1 MGELESLEV
10 DAMSAQASL
19 FSQEWYRL
27 ASLKPSLRPGVRIS
41 RQTHRGEVWYV
52 LLDPING
59 VHQRVNRSGY
69 ELVGRLDGRHSCE
82 EIWQTLLQRLGKSA
96 PSQNEMIG
104 TMSQLYEANL
114 LSLSTRG
121 DFDHLKAH
129 GKKQQAQHAFSSV
142 NPLSFRVA
150 VWRPG
155 EWLDKM
161 QGLSLALFSMP
172 ALFVWLALILTS
184 FLTLGIHW
192 RSFSNDVAALWN
204 HPYSLLLSWLLYPL
218 LKLVHEMSHALAV
231 RRYGGDV
238 GEFGIRMLTLLP
250 VPYVDAS
257 SSNLFAFKHQR
268 AVVAAAGIAAE
279 MSLAAIAILLW
290 VMLSPGLP
298 KSVCLFVAV
307 IGGLSTIAFNANP
320 LLKFDGYYVF
330 TDLLE
335 LPNLAQRSQ
344 QYWKDLFRRYGF
356 GLQDLPRTSLSNGER
371 PWLLGYGLASFVYRW
386 TLGITLIVLAAN
398 LHWTLGLAMLA
409 ASLFMLVGKP
419 TYQLISYLL
428 NDPSLGVERPRAI
441 FVSAVALS
449 LFVFGL
455 LLLKLPSSTVA
466 QGIVWAPEK
475 AQVRA
480 LTAGFI
486 ETVHVKDGQVVKAQQ
501 RIATLVNE
509 ELSLDWTRILTE
521 LSEARTERLGAMST
535 DALQMRTIED
545 RIGRLEAELALLQRH
560 ADALEVLA
568 ESAGRIAIA
577 RLNDLPGRFLKKG
590 EQFAQILTED
600 ETVVRVA
607 VVNHEASRVRNRTEH
622 IELRWPNAK
631 RDAVTATLLG
641 EVPATVNA
649 LPSAALGERGGGRIQ
664 IDPQGS
670 DGMKTQEP
678 VFLFDVQTAKDG
690 EAYPGMRAWVRFDH
704 GSESMLRMIY
714 REWRRAFLKHF
725 EK

>member
-1 MGELESLEV
+1 MGELEPLEV

-428 NDPSLGVERPRAI
+428 NDPSLGVQRPRAI

>member
-1 MGELESLEV
+1 MVEHKPLEV
-10 DAMSAQASL
+10 DAVSAQASL

-27 ASLKPSLRPGVRIS
+27 AALKPSLRPGVRIS

-82 EIWQTLLQRLGKSA
+82 DIWQTLLQRLGSGA

-121 DFDHLKAH
+121 DFDHLKAQ
-129 GKKQQAQHAFSSV
+129 GQKQQAQHAFASV

-161 QGLSLALFSMP
+161 QGLSHAVFSMP
-172 ALFVWLALILTS
+172 ALLVWLALILMGL
-184 FLTLGIHW
+184 LTLGIHW
-192 RSFSNDVAALWN
+192 RAFSSDVAALWN
-204 HPYSLLLSWLLYPL
+204 HPYSLLLSWLLYPV
-218 LKLVHEMSHALAV
+218 LKLVHEMAHALAV
-231 RRYGGDV
+231 GRYGGDV

-268 AVVAAAGIAAE
+268 AMVAAAGIAAE

-298 KSVCLFVAV
+298 KSICLFVVV

-330 TDLLE
+330 TDLFE

-344 QYWKDLFRRYGF
+344 QYWKDLFRRYAF
-356 GLQDLPRTSLSNGER
+356 GVQNLSRTSLSNGER

-386 TLGITLIVLAAN
+386 TLGVTLIVLAAN
-398 LHWTLGLAMLA
+398 LHWTVGLAMLA
-409 ASLFMLVGKP
+409 ASLFMLIGKP
-419 TYQLISYLL
+419 SYQLISYLF
-428 NDPSLGVERPRAI
+428 NDPSLGLQRPRAI
-441 FVSAVALS
+441 FVTAVALS
-449 LFVFGL
+449 LFIFGL
-455 LLLKLPSSTVA
+455 LLLKLPSTTVA

-475 AQVRA
+475 TQVRA

-486 ETVHVKDGQVVKAQQ
+486 ASLYVKDGQIVKAQQ

-509 ELSLDWTRILTE
+509 ELALDWTRLQTE

-545 RIGRLEAELALLQRH
+545 RIGRLEAELALVQKH

-577 RLNDLPGRFLKKG
+577 RGNDLPGRFLKKG
-590 EQFAQILTED
+590 EQFAQILTDD

-607 VVNHEASRVRNRTEH
+607 VVNHEASRVRTRTEH
-622 IELRWPNAK
+622 VELRWPNAK
-631 RDAVTATLLG
+631 REAVSATLLG

-664 IDPQGS
+664 IDPQGA

-678 VFLFDVQTAKDG
+678 VFLFDVQTAKDQQ
-690 EAYPGMRAWVRFDH
+690 AYPGMRAWVRFDH
-704 GSESMLRMIY
+704 GSESMLRLLY

>member
-59 VHQRVNRSGY
+59 VHQRVNRNGY

-428 NDPSLGVERPRAI
+428 NDPSLGVQRPRAI

-509 ELSLDWTRILTE
+509 ELSLDWTRIQTE

-545 RIGRLEAELALLQRH
+545 RIGRLEAELALLQKH

>member
-1 MGELESLEV
+1 MGEREPLEV

-19 FSQEWYRL
+19 FSQDWYRL
-27 ASLKPSLRPGVRIS
+27 SGLKPSLRPGVRIS

-59 VHQRVNRSGY
+59 LHQRVNRSGY

-82 EIWQTLLQRLGKSA
+82 DIWQTLLQKLGNSA

-104 TMSQLYEANL
+104 TMSQLYDANL

-121 DFDHLKAH
+121 DFDQLKTQ
-129 GKKQQAQHAFSSV
+129 GKKQQAQHAFSAV

-155 EWLDKM
+155 DWLNKM
-161 QGLSLALFSMP
+161 HGLSHALFSLP
-172 ALFVWLALILTS
+172 ALVVCLALMLMS
-184 FLTLGIHW
+184 LLTLGIHW
-192 RSFSNDVAALWN
+192 RAFSSDVAALWN
-204 HPYSLLLSWLLYPL
+204 HPYSLLLSWLIYPV

-231 RRYGGDV
+231 RRYGGEV

-279 MSLAAIAILLW
+279 MSLAAVAILLW

-298 KSVCLFVAV
+298 KSICLFVVV
-307 IGGLSTIAFNANP
+307 IGGLSTLTFNANP
-320 LLKFDGYYVF
+320 LLKFDGYYVL

-344 QYWKDLFRRYGF
+344 QYWKDIFRRYGF
-356 GLQDLPRTSLSNGER
+356 GLKNIPRISLADGER
-371 PWLLGYGLASFVYRW
+371 PWLLGYGLASFLYRW
-386 TLGITLIVLAAN
+386 TLGITLVVLAAN
-398 LHWTLGLAMLA
+398 WHWTVGLGMLA
-409 ASLFMLVGKP
+409 INLFVLLGRP
-419 TYQLISYLL
+419 IYQLISYLF
-428 NDPSLGVERPRAI
+428 NDPSLGLQRPRAI
-441 FVSAVALS
+441 FVSAVAVS
-449 LFVFGL
+449 LFAFGL
-455 LLLKLPSSTVA
+455 LLLKLPSTTVA

-475 AQVRA
+475 TQVRA

-486 ETVHVKDGQVVKAQQ
+486 ETLHVKDGQVVTAQQ

-509 ELSLDWTRILTE
+509 EISLDWMRLQTE

-545 RIGRLEAELALLQRH
+545 RIGRLEAELTLVQTR
-560 ADALEVLA
+560 ADALEVHA
-568 ESAGRIAIA
+568 QSAGRIAMA
-577 RLNDLPGRFLKKG
+577 RSNDLPGRFLKKG
-590 EQFAQILTED
+590 EQFAQILTDD

-607 VVNHEASRVRNRTEH
+607 VVNHEASRVRTRTEH
-622 IELRWPNAK
+622 VELRWPNAK
-631 RDAVTATLLG
+631 RAAVTASLLG
-641 EVPATVNA
+641 EVPATVHA
-649 LPSAALGERGGGRIQ
+649 LPSAALGERGGGRIE

-670 DGMKTQEP
+670 DGLRTQEP
-678 VFLFDVQTAKDG
+678 VFLFDVQTAKDQ

-704 GSESMLRMIY
+704 GSESMLRMLY
-714 REWRRAFLKHF
+714 RQWRLAFLKHF

>member
-1 MGELESLEV
+1 MGERESLEV

-27 ASLKPSLRPGVRIS
+27 SALKPSLRPGVRIS

-82 EIWQTLLQRLGKSA
+82 DIWQTLLQRLGNNA

-121 DFDHLKAH
+121 DFDHLKAQ

-161 QGLSLALFSMP
+161 QGLSRALFSVPSM
-172 ALFVWLALILTS
+172 FVWLALVLMS
-184 FLTLGIHW
+184 LVTLGIHW
-192 RSFSNDVAALWN
+192 RAFSSDVAALWN
-204 HPYSLLLSWLLYPL
+204 HPYSLLLSWLLYPV
-218 LKLVHEMSHALAV
+218 LKLIHELSHALAV

-279 MSLAAIAILLW
+279 MSLAAIAILIW

-298 KSVCLFVAV
+298 KSVCLFVVV

-344 QYWKDLFRRYGF
+344 QYWKDIFRRHGF
-356 GLQDLPRTSLSNGER
+356 GLKNLPRTSLSKGER

-398 LHWTLGLAMLA
+398 LHWTVGLAMLA
-409 ASLFMLVGKP
+409 ASLFMLVGRP
-419 TYQLISYLL
+419 IYQLTSYLV
-428 NDPSLGVERPRAI
+428 NDPSLGVQRPRAV
-441 FVSAVALS
+441 FVSAVAIS
-449 LFVFGL
+449 MFVFGL
-455 LLLKLPSSTVA
+455 LLLKLPSTTVA

-475 AQVRA
+475 TQVRA
-480 LTAGFI
+480 LSAGFI
-486 ETVHVKDGQVVKAQQ
+486 ETLHVKDGQIVKAQQ

-509 ELSLDWTRILTE
+509 ELALDWTRLQTE

-545 RIGRLEAELALLQRH
+545 RIGRLEAELALVQKH
-560 ADALEVLA
+560 ADGLEVLA
-568 ESAGRIAIA
+568 DSTGRIAIA
-577 RLNDLPGRFLKKG
+577 RSNDLPGRFLKKG
-590 EQFAQILTED
+590 EQFAQILTDD

-607 VVNHEASRVRNRTEH
+607 VVNHEASRVRNRTENV
-622 IELRWPNAK
+622 ELRWPNAK
-631 RDAVTATLLG
+631 REAVTAKLLG

-664 IDPQGS
+664 IDPLGN
-670 DGMKTQEP
+670 DGLKTQEP
-678 VFLFDVQTAKDG
+678 VFLFDVQTAKDPQ
-690 EAYPGMRAWVRFDH
+690 AYPGMRAWVRFDH
-704 GSESMLRMIY
+704 GSESMLRMLY
-714 REWRRAFLKHF
+714 REWRRAFLMHF

>member
-1 MGELESLEV
+1 LEV
-10 DAMSAQASL
+10 ETVSAQASL

-27 ASLKPSLRPGVRIS
+27 AGLKPSLRPGVRIS

-82 EIWQTLLQRLGKSA
+82 DIWQAMLKRLGKTA

-121 DFDHLKAH
+121 DFDQLKAQ

-155 EWLDKM
+155 KWLDKM
-161 QGLSLALFSMP
+161 QAFSQLLFSVP
-172 ALFVWLALILTS
+172 SLLLWLTLVMLGL
-184 FLTLGIHW
+184 LTLGIQW
-192 RSFSNDVAALWN
+192 RAFSSEVSTLWS
-204 HPYSLLLSWLLYPL
+204 HPYSLLISWLLYPI
-218 LKLVHEMSHALAV
+218 LKLIHEMAHALAV

-257 SSNLFAFKHQR
+257 SSNLFAFKYQR

-279 MSLAAIAILLW
+279 MALASLAILLW
-290 VMLSPGLP
+290 INLSPGLA
-298 KSVCLFVAV
+298 KSICLFVVV
-307 IGGLSTIAFNANP
+307 IGGLSTLTFNANP

-344 QYWKDLFRRYGF
+344 QYWKNLFRRYVF
-356 GLQDLPRTSLSNGER
+356 GQTELGNTTLAKGER
-371 PWLLGYGLASFVYRW
+371 PWLIGYGFASLVYRW
-386 TLGITLIVLAAN
+386 ILGITLVVLAAS
-398 LHWTLGLAMLA
+398 LHWTVGLAMLA
-409 ASLFMLVGKP
+409 ASLFMLIGKP
-419 TYQLISYLL
+419 IYQLISYLV
-428 NDPSLGVERPRAI
+428 NDPSLSVQRPRAMFMSALIASLLI
-441 FVSAVALS
+441 FA
-449 LFVFGL
+449 L
-455 LLLKLPSSTVA
+455 LLFKIPSTTVA

-475 AQVRA
+475 TQVRA
-480 LTAGFI
+480 LTAGFLDKL
-486 ETVHVKDGQVVKAQQ
+486 HVKDGQSVKEQQ
-501 RIATLVNE
+501 LIATLSNE
-509 ELSLDWTRILTE
+509 DHNLEWNRLQAELA
-521 LSEARTERLGAMST
+521 EARTERLVAMST

-545 RIGRLEAELALLQRH
+545 RLGRLEAELSLLQKRIES
-560 ADALEVLA
+560 LEVRA
-568 ESAGRIAIA
+568 EAAGIIAIP
-577 RLNDLPGRFLKKG
+577 RMNDLNSKFIKKG
-590 EQFAQILTED
+590 EQFAQIVTND
-600 ETVVRVA
+600 DTVIRVA
-607 VVNHEASRVRNRTEH
+607 VINHEASRVRNRTEG

-631 RDAVTATLLG
+631 KEPSSANLLG
-641 EVPATVNA
+641 EVPATVNT

-664 IDPQGS
+664 IDPQGAE
-670 DGMKTQEP
+670 GVKTQEP
-678 VFLFDVQTAKDG
+678 VFLFDVQTKRDA

-704 GSESMLRMIY
+704 GSESVLSMLF
-714 REWRRAFLKHF
+714 REWRRAFLRHF

>member
-428 NDPSLGVERPRAI
+428 NDPSLGVQRPRAI

>member
-428 NDPSLGVERPRAI
+428 NDPSLGVQRPRAI

-545 RIGRLEAELALLQRH
+545 RIGRLEAELALLQKH

>member
-1 MGELESLEV
+1 
-10 DAMSAQASL
+10 MSAQATL
-19 FSQEWYRL
+19 FSQDWYRL

-52 LLDPING
+52 LLDPVNG

-82 EIWQTLLQRLGKSA
+82 DIWQVLLQRLGKTA

-121 DFDHLKAH
+121 DFDQLKAK

-155 EWLDKM
+155 ALLDKL
-161 QGLSLALFSMP
+161 QGLSEALFSTP
-172 ALFVWLALILTS
+172 AMLVWLALMAVSL
-184 FLTLGIHW
+184 LTLGIHY
-192 RSFSNDVAALWN
+192 RAFASDVATLWS
-204 HPYSLLLSWLLYPL
+204 HPYSLLLSWLIYPV
-218 LKLVHEMSHALAV
+218 LKLIHEMSHALAV

-238 GEFGIRMLTLLP
+238 GEFGVRMLTLLP

-268 AVVAAAGIAAE
+268 ALVAAAGIAAE
-279 MSLAAIAILLW
+279 MAIAGVAILLW
-290 VMLSPGLP
+290 VNLSPGLA
-298 KSVCLFVAV
+298 KSLCLFVVV
-307 IGGLSTIAFNANP
+307 IGGLSTLAFNANP

-335 LPNLAQRSQ
+335 LPNLSQRSQ
-344 QYWKDLFRRYGF
+344 QYWKNLFRHYAF
-356 GLQDLPRTSLSNGER
+356 GQKDLSNISPSKGEL
-371 PWLLGYGLASFVYRW
+371 PWLIGYGVASFIYRW
-386 TLGITLIVLAAN
+386 VLGLTLIVLAAN

-419 TYQLISYLL
+419 LYQLLSYLVT
-428 NDPSLGVERPRAI
+428 DPSLGLQRPRAI
-441 FVSAVALS
+441 FMSALITSMLIFA
-449 LFVFGL
+449 F
-455 LLLKLPSSTVA
+455 LLLKIPSTTVA
-466 QGIVWAPEK
+466 QGVVWAPEK
-475 AQVRA
+475 TQVRA
-480 LTAGFI
+480 LTAGFVD
-486 ETVHVKDGQVVKAQQ
+486 TVHVKDGQSVNAQQ
-501 RIATLVNE
+501 LIATLSNE
-509 ELSLDWTRILTE
+509 EHSLEWNRLQAE
-521 LSEARTERLGAMST
+521 LAEARTERLVVMAT

-545 RIGRLEAELALLQRH
+545 RIGRLEAELTLLQKRIE
-560 ADALEVLA
+560 ALAMRA
-568 ESAGRIAIA
+568 ETAGQIAIP
-577 RLNDLPGRFLKKG
+577 RMNDLGGRFLKKG
-590 EQFAQILTED
+590 DQIGQIVTGD
-600 ETVVRVA
+600 DTVIRVA
-607 VVNHEASRVRNRTEH
+607 VVNHEANRVRNRTED

-631 RDAVTATLLG
+631 RDAAKANLLG

-664 IDPQGS
+664 IDPQAS

-678 VFLFDVQTAKDG
+678 VFLFDIQTRRDP
-690 EAYPGMRAWVRFDH
+690 EAFPGMRVWVRFDH
-704 GSESMLRMIY
+704 GSESIVNLLH
-714 REWRRAFLKHF
+714 REWRRAFLRHF